1 MTIMRSVKSKKTY
14 EEWLSRLTK
23 ILTPNKHHNPES
35 IEFVCDTYCSIS
47 SKSCTLTER
56 GESGKR
62 DYLQI
67 GHQSTIIGKN
77 CASFFQNIENKK
89 DLCNLFA
96 IFIRKSCFRDI
107 SNVSNVIANN
117 VES

>member
-1 MTIMRSVKSKKTY
+1 MRSIKSKKTY
-14 EEWLSRLTK
+14 EEWLSWLTK
-23 ILTPNKHHNPES
+23 ILTPNKHSNPDL
-35 IEFVCDTYCSIS
+35 IEFVSDAYCSIN
-47 SKSCTLTER
+47 SKSCTPTEG

-62 DYLQI
+62 DYFQI
-67 GHQSTIIGKN
+67 GHQSMIIRKN

-96 IFIRKSCFRDI
+96 IFIRKTCFRDI